1 MNSLDHVGIYVKDLK
16 RSEVFYEQIFG
27 FRVSRRMKLGK
38 SKITFLDIAGGLL
51 ELIQRPDAPG
61 EAPKGKWGNIAIKV
75 DDYDAIES
83 KLIGI
88 GLELREINLSDGSRI
103 AFFKDPDGHEVEIL
117 E

>member
-27 FRVSRRMKLGK
+27 FKVSRRMKL
-38 SKITFLDIAGGLL
+38 SESEIAFLDIGGGLL
-51 ELIQRPDAPG
+51 ELIQRPGAPG
-61 EAPKGKWGNIAIKV
+61 EPPKGLWGNVAIRV
-75 DDYDAIES
+75 DDYDSIES
-83 KLIGI
+83 KLTGI
-88 GLELREINLSDGSRI
+88 GLELRKINRLDGSRI